1 MAEKKFRSVEE
12 ATSALVAYARERG
25 LIGEDDITYVTNML
39 FDALKYQPTGA
50 FIPKV
55 GEARAS
61 EHTRKPS
68 LESILGALLD
78 YAVEHELIDGGIASR
93 DLFDTRLM
101 GCVTPRPSEVT
112 REFWRRYEESPK
124 AATDY
129 LYRLALDSDYI
140 RSYRIIKD
148 RKWVTKTPYG
158 KLDITINLSKPEK
171 DPKAIAA
178 ALKKKSGD
186 EPYPRCQLCPENVGY
201 AGRLDHPARETI
213 RLIPLT
219 LAGEKWYLQYSPYV
233 YYNEHCIVL
242 SERHVPMKINTTTF
256 VRLLEFI
263 EKFPHYTVGSNAD
276 LPIVG
281 GSILTHEHYQG
292 GCYEFAMARA
302 DLREKISFAGFD
314 DVEAGIVNWP
324 MSVIRLDAA
333 DPARLVTLADKI
345 LTAWRRYSDESVGVL
360 AADRASP
367 WRGLRARPGAAQQP
381 HHRRVPPGHL
391 PSASG
396 ASSHQEG
403 EHRAYRGHG
412 PGCAAGAPPGRDEPS
427 EAGHSLRRGPRS
439 GSRDRR
445 ARRVG
450 PRDPEEASRVR
461 ARERRQHRRSRPRRA
476 HGHYRGG
483 DRPGVC
489 AGARAVRR
497 LCRHRGR
504 PRGLWALYRERALG
518 ADDSGRAAGAVPEKG
533 DP

>member
-68 LESILGALLD
+68 LESILSALLD

-140 RSYRIIKD
+140 RSYRIVKD

-360 AADRASP
+360 AVTDDTPHNTITPIARR
-367 WRGLRARPGAAQQP
+367 RGEGFELDLAPVPKVLPLIRTRCGVVIGFKAESGLTHQELTERARSRLELYDLAA
-381 HHRRVPPGHL
+381 VVANDIDVVGKTSS
-391 PSASG
+391 SAILVT
-396 ASSHQEG
+396 
-403 EHRAYRGHG
+403 
-412 PGCAAGAPPGRDEPS
+412 RDDAKDITGTKAEVS
-427 EAGHSLRRGPRS
+427 DAIL
-439 GSRDRR
+439 DYC
-445 ARRVG
+445 VK
-450 PRDPEEASRVR
+450 
-461 ARERRQHRRSRPRRA
+461 
-476 HGHYRGG
+476 
-483 DRPGVC
+483 
-489 AGARAVRR
+489 R
-497 LCRHRGR
+497 L
-504 PRGLWALYRERALG
+504 
-518 ADDSGRAAGAVPEKG
+518 
-533 DP
+533 

>member
-12 ATSALVAYARERG
+12 AASALVAYARERG

-112 REFWRRYEESPK
+112 REFWKRYDESPK

-140 RSYRIIKD
+140 RSYRIAKD

-360 AADRASP
+360 AVTDDTPHNTITPIARR
-367 WRGLRARPGAAQQP
+367 RGEGFELDLVLRNNRTTDEYPLGIFHP
-381 HHRRVPPGHL
+381 
-391 PSASG
+391 
-396 ASSHQEG
+396 HQELHHIKKENIGLIEVMGLAVLPARLLG
-403 EHRAYRGHG
+403 EMNRLKQAILSGEDPSQVREIAAHG
-412 PGCAAGAPPGRDEPS
+412 PWAHEILKKHPEYAPENVDSIGEAGRDELT
-427 EAGHSLRRGPRS
+427 AII
-439 GSRDRR
+439 
-445 ARRVG
+445 
-450 PRDPEEASRVR
+450 EEEIGLVFAQVL
-461 ARERRQHRRSRPRRA
+461 EQ
-476 HGHYRGG
+476 
-483 DRPGVC
+483 C
-489 AGARAVRR
+489 AVF
-497 LCRHRGR
+497 
-504 PRGLWALYRERALG
+504 
-518 ADDSGRAAGAVPEKG
+518 ADTEDGRAAFGRFIESVR
-533 DP
+533 